1 MVSTGAVDSGAKTNQ
16 KDKGGQAVQALCRRC
31 AELWRRYAIQWEDL
45 EEVARKVTQAGGK
58 AWKKK
63 QDEEFL
69 KELMSANDSLF
80 PHVSPEPVSTPT
92 SGLTASN
99 GASTGEPPRKKLKG
113 MPEKDIDPAASDS
126 SATHP
131 PPKRREKLV
140 ADKPAPPAPPPVPEI
155 PKARVMPCAI
165 CDQMEPLGDQHLSCK
180 ECRMTVH
187 RNCYGVTDNRIT
199 GKWTCDM
206 CTNDKNPQV
215 STQYKPRKLQTIIA
229 RNRKRHIDL

>member
-1 MVSTGAVDSGAKTNQ
+1 
-16 KDKGGQAVQALCRRC
+16 
-31 AELWRRYAIQWEDL
+31 
-45 EEVARKVTQAGGK
+45 
-58 AWKKK
+58 
-63 QDEEFL
+63 
-69 KELMSANDSLF
+69 
-80 PHVSPEPVSTPT
+80 
-92 SGLTASN
+92 
-99 GASTGEPPRKKLKG
+99 

-215 STQYKPRKLQTIIA
+215 STQYKCVLCPVDVREHDFVGPPKAVSTHKKKTEKEKERERIEREQAQKTADYYRKKQEETHRPVNPREPLKRTFDNNWVHVTCAVWTPEIKFVHVECA
-229 RNRKRHIDL
+229 RLEGYLLGFDISPDLSTFPSFHLPGKAGPILSR